1 MTQNI
6 LNARQ
11 TALDILSQVL
21 YKKQNLDDVFDKLDM
36 ERVKQLIVLVGSE
49 RFGQVFLTD
58 TQKERI
64 EMMFQDIELE
74 HEIFIVEKD
83 KICSLSIENKNEN

>member
-21 YKKQNLDDVFDKLDM
+21 YKKQNLDDVFDKC
-36 ERVKQLIVLVGSE
+36 SE
-49 RFGQVFLTD
+49 NLSS
-58 TQKERI
+58 
-64 EMMFQDIELE
+64 QDKA
-74 HEIFIVEKD
+74 FIRMLFID
-83 KICSLSIENKNEN
+83 KVYCV

>member
-1 MTQNI
+1 M
-6 LNARQ
+6 
-11 TALDILSQVL
+11 
-21 YKKQNLDDVFDKLDM
+21 LDDVFDKLDM

-64 EMMFQDIELE
+64 EMMFQDMELE
-74 HEIFIVEKD
+74 HEVFIVEKD